1 MEYIFYMKLLKKI
14 VTLSS
19 VIAIPY
25 AAMRRGDRGAAAY
38 WLLAHWAQYNWDFG
52 EASDE
57 YVLYQA

>member
-38 WLLAHWAQYNWDFG
+38 
-52 EASDE
+52 
-57 YVLYQA
+57 